1 MDRAPLLA
9 HLGQRAR
16 NHCACPTYP
25 DAVGPSG
32 HAHWLQ
38 EGCHCTCHE
47 GRSQILFGSSRDSVT
62 SLTTDSI
69 YQTSLN
75 SFWLFLLSFIP
86 PHCLL
91 LLHTDMHTM
100 QARSHPDSATECQD
114 AGWLCVLGRA
124 PKLSELQI
132 IFAAPPSQSCQQ
144 GAKPK
149 RKQDES
155 PRSLTPGH

>member
-1 MDRAPLLA
+1 MAFSDWMVRPERPDPRSAASWQWGGINNYREFPGSMNRAPLLA

-47 GRSQILFGSSRDSVT
+47 GRFQILFGSSRDSVT

-91 LLHTDMHTM
+91 LLHTDTHTHTHTM
-100 QARSHPDSATECQD
+100 QACSHPDSATECQD
-114 AGWLCVLGRA
+114 
-124 PKLSELQI
+124 
-132 IFAAPPSQSCQQ
+132 
-144 GAKPK
+144 
-149 RKQDES
+149 
-155 PRSLTPGH
+155 PG